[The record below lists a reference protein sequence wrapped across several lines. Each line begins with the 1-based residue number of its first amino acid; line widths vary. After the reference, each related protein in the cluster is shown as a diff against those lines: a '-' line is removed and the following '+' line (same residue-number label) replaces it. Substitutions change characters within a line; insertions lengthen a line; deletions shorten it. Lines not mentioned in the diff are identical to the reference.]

1 MPVRSRRRAGGPT
14 MTGGKRG
21 TWHKRG
27 GDPVAIGDVSAE
39 SETDKATMEGEA
51 VDEGRIG
58 RILVQEGTEGV
69 AVNTPIALLLE
80 EGEEDSALESAGG
93 MTGNGKAGEAQAEK
107 PVTMAAPKTEA
118 RIDEPAGMA
127 QLAVARPGDGTGLH
141 DRSEEHT
148 SDLQSLMRIP
158 YAVFCLKKKK

>member
-1 MPVRSRRRAGGPT
+1 MYGAHPDLQLLTPSFPTRRSSD
-14 MTGGKRG
+14 
-21 TWHKRG
+21 HN
-27 GDPVAIGDVSAE
+27 PVAIGDGSAE
-39 SETDKATMEGEA
+39 SETDKATMEVEA

-118 RIDEPAGMA
+118 RTDEPAGMA
-127 QLAVARPGDGTGLH
+127 QRAVARPGAGTGIH
-141 DRSEEHT
+141 EDRKSTRLNSSH
-148 SDLQSLMRIP
+148 SCASRMP
-158 YAVFCLKKKK
+158 SSA